1 MRSLEI
7 KSNVWINTIAK
18 RTEDK
23 LKKAVDYHQRRTAR
37 AEQADAHGLK
47 TKKGFT
53 LLEIM
58 VALSIIAIVLVSVYR
73 MHAQTV
79 SMNNQVRFYATAPML
94 AQTKMAEI
102 ESESLEDIGDD
113 SGDFGDEFPDY
124 SWNIVIADVES
135 TELGNIAKGLK
146 KIDLLISFNNNE
158 FTYNLRKYKY
168 FKD

>member
-1 MRSLEI
+1 L
-7 KSNVWINTIAK
+7 NTIVK
-18 RTEDK
+18 RTEVK
-23 LKKAVDYHQRRTAR
+23 LKKAIDYYQRQRTTEKQTA
-37 AEQADAHGLK
+37 AYILK

-79 SMNNQVRFYATAPML
+79 SMNSQVRFYATAPML
-94 AQTKMAEI
+94 AQSKMAEI
-102 ESESLEDIGDD
+102 ESKSLEDIGDD

-124 SWNIVIADVES
+124 SWNIVIDDVES
-135 TELGNIAKGLK
+135 TELGNIAKNMK
-146 KIDLLISFNNNE
+146 RIDLLVSFNNDE
-158 FTYNLRKYKY
+158 FTYSLRNYKY